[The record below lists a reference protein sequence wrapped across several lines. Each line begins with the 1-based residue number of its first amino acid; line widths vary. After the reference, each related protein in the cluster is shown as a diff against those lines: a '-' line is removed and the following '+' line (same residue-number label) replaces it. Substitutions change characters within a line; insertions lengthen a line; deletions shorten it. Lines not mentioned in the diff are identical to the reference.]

1 MDQLRSVLAP
11 VILTCFSGPDQ
22 GKRLAITEIEST
34 MGRSVQCD
42 LLSDDQDVADRH
54 VLFRLQAGKPHC
66 KSVGNASLFVDGH
79 RTQEIGILP
88 GQQLRIGRS
97 LWHLGT
103 AATASK
109 AEGWFEDITGRISSV
124 AGVEKIQGFDAREM
138 FSEVFRSRSDEHV
151 EEHFTVG
158 TPSTTPPLSAV
169 DTTWPKPWVFFKTF
183 TFSVLVYVCF
193 VFAVKEFH
201 NPKLLPGLIMTGT
214 FLIPVSLLIFF
225 FEMNVLRNVSLYQ
238 VVKLVMLGGIMSL
251 ILSLFL
257 FQWTDLGTW
266 LGAMSA
272 GIVEEVGKAAALL
285 LVINK
290 TKYRWTLNGLL
301 FGAAVGTGFSA
312 FESAGY
318 ALLTG
323 LSYGQEAML
332 QVITLR
338 GLLSMLGLHVVWTS
352 MVGAALWRARG
363 DQVFSIEIL
372 KDPKFVRI
380 FILAMSLHMAWN
392 APFNLPFF
400 FKYIILGF
408 VAWVVNLALI
418 QTGLR
423 EVRLAQDVAKTS
435 QAA

>member
-1 MDQLRSVLAP
+1 MDRLHTAPSP
-11 VILTCFSGPDQ
+11 VILTCFAGPDQ
-22 GKRLAITEIEST
+22 GKRLAFKETGST
-34 MGRSVQCD
+34 LGRSVQCD

-54 VLFRLQAGKPHC
+54 VLFQLQGEKALC
-66 KSVGNASLFVDGH
+66 RAVGPAPMFLDGH
-79 RTQEIGILP
+79 RMQETGIVP

-97 LWHLGT
+97 LWQIAG
-103 AATASK
+103 AGSSSRV
-109 AEGWFEDITGRISSV
+109 EGWLEDITGRISSV

-138 FSEVFRSRSDEHV
+138 FSEVFRARSDEHV

-193 VFAVKEFH
+193 VFAVQQFH

-285 LVINK
+285 LVIHK

-323 LSYGQEAML
+323 LSYGQDAML

-363 DQVFSIEIL
+363 DQAFSVDIL
-372 KDPKFVRI
+372 RDPKFVRI
-380 FILAMSLHMAWN
+380 FMLAVSLHMAWN
-392 APFNLPFF
+392 APFTLPFF

-408 VAWVVNLALI
+408 VAWVVNLALV
-418 QTGLR
+418 QVGLR
-423 EVRLAQDVAKTS
+423 EVRLAQDAARSS